1 MYIVGV
7 HQDEQPSLTAGYK
20 CETDI
25 VELTDED
32 LITIGITLI
41 GHRNK
46 IMKGIN
52 SLRDKDKKQAV
63 YENMKTTPEISTCF
77 RSKCSVECMINIC
90 INACIALL

>member
-1 MYIVGV
+1 MVYSY
-7 HQDEQPSLTAGYK
+7 SLGLIFFCCCLTGEWLASIKMSSYETTFVQAGYK

-52 SLRDKDKKQAV
+52 SLRDKDKKNRQS
-63 YENMKTTPEISTCF
+63 MKI
-77 RSKCSVECMINIC
+77 
-90 INACIALL
+90 